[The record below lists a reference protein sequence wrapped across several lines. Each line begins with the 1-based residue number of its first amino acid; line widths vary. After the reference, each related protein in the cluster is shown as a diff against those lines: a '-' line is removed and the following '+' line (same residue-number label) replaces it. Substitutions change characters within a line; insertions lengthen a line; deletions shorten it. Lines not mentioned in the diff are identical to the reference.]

1 MEGCQ
6 PPTSPPP
13 LPHSRK
19 SEGWDLANR
28 WAATCRFPE
37 CGRMEVQLCAKIV
50 LSTDLDSKFQK
61 GLFKPGKLF
70 SFLGEW
76 ENGEHE
82 KWNDPKTV

>member
-1 MEGCQ
+1 MAGWQ
-6 PPTSPPP
+6 PPTPPPP
-13 LPHSRK
+13 LHPRK

-37 CGRMEVQLCAKIV
+37 CGRMEVKLCAKTV
-50 LSTDLDSKFQK
+50 LSTDPDLKFQK
-61 GLFKPGKLF
+61 GLFKPYWNC
-70 SFLGEW
+70 SLGEW